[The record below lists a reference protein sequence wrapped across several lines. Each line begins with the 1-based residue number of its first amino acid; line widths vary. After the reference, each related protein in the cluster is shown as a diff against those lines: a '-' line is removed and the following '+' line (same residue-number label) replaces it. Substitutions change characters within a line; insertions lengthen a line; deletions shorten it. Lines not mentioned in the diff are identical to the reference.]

1 MRWLRKILGLRFTY
15 AAPNKTF
22 NIKLSTIIENSGI
35 SLYGRMSD
43 NLKAVEQAL
52 AAMRDIVD
60 RFAIE
65 REFGVHSG
73 TGKGRVLLDA
83 KIIVWPTH
91 AFCVEQIKTNVHEN
105 RIETAV
111 ETPE

>member
-1 MRWLRKILGLRFTY
+1 VFIRFNSLISQAILSRSWRQINYERILGADLYLVRWLRKILGLRFTY

-52 AAMRDIVD
+52 DVMRDSID
-60 RFAIE
+60 RYAIE
-65 REFGVHSG
+65 REF
-73 TGKGRVLLDA
+73 
-83 KIIVWPTH
+83 
-91 AFCVEQIKTNVHEN
+91 
-105 RIETAV
+105 
-111 ETPE
+111 